1 MFKERANNRRIY
13 LWKYL
18 MRIILFGV
26 ITLECLLADER
37 VVVVVVLVLVA
48 LLSKE
53 SSLLPSVAK
62 SGFQSIEP
70 HGAFFQRFK
79 LIDR

>member
-1 MFKERANNRRIY
+1 
-13 LWKYL
+13 

-37 VVVVVVLVLVA
+37 VVVVVLVLVA